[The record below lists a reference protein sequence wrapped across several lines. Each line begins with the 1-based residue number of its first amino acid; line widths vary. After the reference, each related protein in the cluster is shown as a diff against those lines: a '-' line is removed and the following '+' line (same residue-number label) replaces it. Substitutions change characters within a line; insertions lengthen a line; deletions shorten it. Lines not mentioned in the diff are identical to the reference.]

1 MIREEYSIRLIRWW
15 SIAEKSRRAAFVKK
29 DGERNVSW
37 VHWNGNTL
45 AICRNTGKSFHR
57 FPSSIRSEWHRNPVG
72 LTPFSPDRTCLYLS
86 LSLHSNGAEKHTR
99 EKGWQSFRGKF
110 SSKWNIPLSLSILQS
125 YPVGGIDISLPR
137 SFLCIKFESWWQI
150 SFRKVFSK
158 TEKSARILCKLNRVA
173 FHVTRYINTRRE
185 GSMTP
190 STPSISAEWDPGR
203 IDRPIIETILSAN
216 SYAMKM
222 YAREWGNDETFI
234 GIKRIFYFAAS

>member
-110 SSKWNIPLSLSILQS
+110 SSKWNIPVPSLALDPSELSSRRHRYIPSSIFPVYKVRELVADLLSK
-125 YPVGGIDISLPR
+125 
-137 SFLCIKFESWWQI
+137 SFLENGEICS
-150 SFRKVFSK
+150 
-158 TEKSARILCKLNRVA
+158 
-173 FHVTRYINTRRE
+173 
-185 GSMTP
+185 
-190 STPSISAEWDPGR
+190 
-203 IDRPIIETILSAN
+203 N
-216 SYAMKM
+216 SL
-222 YAREWGNDETFI
+222 
-234 GIKRIFYFAAS
+234 

>member
-72 LTPFSPDRTCLYLS
+72 LTPFSPDRTCLS

-137 SFLCIKFESWWQI
+137 SFLCTKFESWWQI

-158 TEKSARILCKLNRVA
+158 TEKSARILCKLNDVPRHA
-173 FHVTRYINTRRE
+173 LHKHSARGINDSQHAQHFCWMR
-185 GSMTP
+185 SW
-190 STPSISAEWDPGR
+190 ADQ
-203 IDRPIIETILSAN
+203 SAN
-216 SYAMKM
+216 Y
-222 YAREWGNDETFI
+222 RNNLI
-234 GIKRIFYFAAS
+234 GQQLRNENVCPWMRKWRNVYWN